1 MQRTATREFHHVR
14 MAPFGISAASLWVA
28 LRTRISE
35 TRCRM
40 FHSSI
45 SLPVKGKYRCWQC
58 LHEFDTD
65 W

>member
-1 MQRTATREFHHVR
+1 